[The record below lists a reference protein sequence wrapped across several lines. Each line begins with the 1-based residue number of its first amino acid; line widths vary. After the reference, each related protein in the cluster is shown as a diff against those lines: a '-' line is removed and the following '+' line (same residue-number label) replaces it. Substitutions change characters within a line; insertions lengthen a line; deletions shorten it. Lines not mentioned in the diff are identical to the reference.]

1 MAARKGSGKG
11 RQAVRNNSGGMPG
24 WGWAVIGIL
33 IGAVL
38 MFAMRGHLPM
48 APRASDGPQPNAQA
62 TAKGGSD
69 AGAAAN
75 ESTSATD
82 NTAAPKKPQYDFYSV
97 LSEKEVRIPDAVISA
112 QAKAEQQQKQQ
123 AQQQAAQAQQQA
135 QATQQKPAPGPAAVS
150 EAITPAP
157 ESAVHATPVTPAP
170 AAATAAAAAPAG
182 SGYLLQVGAFP
193 SASDAE
199 TLKAKLAMQG
209 FVANVA
215 PVNVNGQTYNR
226 VRLGP
231 FHSATELESAKQ
243 RLSAAGINA
252 IALKEG
258 K

>member
-1 MAARKGSGKG
+1 MAARKGKG

-48 APRASDGPQPNAQA
+48 APRAGDGPQPNAQA
-62 TAKGGSD
+62 TAQRGSD
-69 AGAAAN
+69 AGAAGT

-82 NTAAPKKPQYDFYSV
+82 TAPAAKKPQYDFYSV

-112 QAKAEQQQKQQ
+112 QAKAEQK
-123 AQQQAAQAQQQA
+123 QQAAQQAAAQQQA
-135 QATQQKPAPGPAAVS
+135 QAAAQKPAPGPAAVA

-157 ESAVHATPVTPAP
+157 ESAVHAPAP
-170 AAATAAAAAPAG
+170 APTAAAAAPAA

-193 SASDAE
+193 SPSDAE

-209 FVANVA
+209 FVANVS

-243 RLSAAGINA
+243 RLSSAGINA

>member
-1 MAARKGSGKG
+1 MAARKGKG
-11 RQAVRNNSGGMPG
+11 RQAVRNSSGGMPG

-33 IGAVL
+33 VGALL

-48 APRASDGPQPNAQA
+48 APRGNDGPQPNAQA
-62 TAKGGSD
+62 TAQRGSD
-69 AGAAAN
+69 AGAAGN
-75 ESTSATD
+75 ETTSAND
-82 NTAAPKKPQYDFYSV
+82 TAPAPKKPQYDFYSV

-123 AQQQAAQAQQQA
+123 AAQQAAQAAAAQQQQQA
-135 QATQQKPAPGPAAVS
+135 ASKPAPAAVS

-157 ESAVHATPVTPAP
+157 ESAVHAAP
-170 AAATAAAAAPAG
+170 AAAPTANTASTG

-243 RLSAAGINA
+243 RLASAGINA